1 MESVSVLSSNWTI
14 SPDWKKWKNF
24 GNFFDAVAYESPRL
38 IGKKEN
44 AVVLA
49 RVSRLLTKWLCNCT
63 SIWMG
68 TYFCLKHVYWEKV
81 IFSSLKIDN
90 PGRNRP
96 MPQIW
101 TLKSWIN
108 LQQHMIG
115 FYPRFRT
122 LFKFVVFCFRQF
134 QFVAWFSLLF
144 KVPLRRTRKL
154 LHLTWWGGRKE
165 K

>member
-1 MESVSVLSSNWTI
+1 MNFLTDNMFGGSLNMESVSVLSSNWTI
-14 SPDWKKWKNF
+14 APDWKKWKNF

-101 TLKSWIN
+101 TLKSWIK
-108 LQQHMIG
+108 LAATHDRLLSAISHFIQICS
-115 FYPRFRT
+115 FLLSPVSVCC
-122 LFKFVVFCFRQF
+122 LI
-134 QFVAWFSLLF
+134 FS
-144 KVPLRRTRKL
+144 PL
-154 LHLTWWGGRKE
+154 
-165 K
+165 